1 MSRALNLPGARLF
14 RGAPA
19 AEADGQPASAP
30 ATEGQ
35 PAASA
40 EAGAHMQTHVAE
52 AAAIAQVVAEEA
64 NDFEVIP
71 LVARLCEE
79 LRAAGVRYCHWK
91 SNWRLGRWLRGEG
104 DLDLLVE
111 REDAGRFG
119 EVVARLGFKLALP
132 TPDRQLPGVLDYYGF
147 DAEAVRLV
155 HLHVHQRLVLGN
167 DLTKNFHLPIER
179 PYLEASVERG
189 PVRVP
194 SAEFE
199 LIIFVFRM
207 VLKHAPGEAALRKL
221 LRRGSNSAV
230 RKELDFLEARA
241 SRETVRELLRQHLP
255 FIEADF
261 FDECLRSLREGR
273 RRFRARLRLES
284 RLRAHARRAQSADV
298 LVKSWRRVSRTA
310 RERVL
315 KQSSRK
321 RPAGGGSVIALVGG
335 DGAGKTTSADV
346 LHKWLSKKFVVRR
359 FHLGKPPRSPF
370 TLAALVALKA
380 RSAVTGHREAETWA
394 PHLVGRDD
402 ARPFPG
408 YVRLFRWVCAARDRH
423 RLYVRMRRFADA
435 GGIAICDR
443 YPVRQLQLMDGPN
456 IARAV
461 EPARMNRLV
470 RLMLRAE
477 TSYYARIMP
486 PDMLFVLRVEPETAV
501 RRKTSENATH
511 VRTRS
516 RELWEQDWRG
526 TRAHVIDAGRPA
538 AEVVARLQSIVWA
551 EL

>member
-1 MSRALNLPGARLF
+1 MSRALKLQGAQLF

-19 AEADGQPASAP
+19 ADSHGAP
-30 ATEGQ
+30 AAEDHLAP
-35 PAASA
+35 PAAQA
-40 EAGAHMQTHVAE
+40 
-52 AAAIAQVVAEEA
+52 VAEEA
-64 NDFEVIP
+64 DGFAVIP
-71 LVARLCEE
+71 LIARLCEE
-79 LRAAGVRYCHWK
+79 LRAGGVRYCHWK
-91 SNWRLGRWLRGEG
+91 SNWRLERWLRGEG

-111 REDAGRFG
+111 RADAGGFG
-119 EVVARLGFKLALP
+119 ETIARLGFKLALP
-132 TPDRQLPGVLDYYGF
+132 TSDRQLPGVLDYYGF
-147 DAEAVRLV
+147 DAEAGRLV

-179 PYLEASVERG
+179 PYLEASVEQG
-189 PVRVP
+189 PLRIP
-194 SAEFE
+194 APEFE
-199 LIIFVFRM
+199 LIIFVLRM

-221 LRRGSNSAV
+221 LRMGGGSAIRG
-230 RKELDFLEARA
+230 ELEFLEARA
-241 SRETVRELLRQHLP
+241 SREAVRGLLRQHLP

-261 FDECLRSLREGR
+261 FDECVRSLRDGR
-273 RRFRARLRLES
+273 GRFGVRLGLER
-284 RLRAHARRAQSADV
+284 RLRAHGRRAQASDV
-298 LVKSWRRVSRTA
+298 LVKLWRRVSRTV

-335 DGAGKTTSADV
+335 DGAGKTTTADG

-370 TLAALVALKA
+370 TLAALVALKT
-380 RSAVTGHREAETWA
+380 RSVITGRREAAVWA

-423 RLYVRMRRFADA
+423 RLYVRVRRFADR

-443 YPVRQLQLMDGPN
+443 YPVERLLLMDGPN

-461 EPARMNRLV
+461 APERMNRVV

-477 TSYYARIMP
+477 TSYYGRIMP
-486 PDMLFVLRVEPETAV
+486 PDMLFVLRVEPEVAV
-501 RRKTSENATH
+501 RRKTSESATH